1 MPTQIVV
8 YQSTTIKSAQSKK
21 CNLLKKLRNEP
32 TYLKVAIAIVKHDKL
47 LSQVCTI
54 DELKSAAA
62 GNPSTR
68 KRSNGQVI
76 NVD

>member
-1 MPTQIVV
+1 MSTQLVV

-21 CNLLKKLRNEP
+21 CNLLKKLRTDP
-32 TYLKVAIAIVKHDKL
+32 TYLKFAIAIVKHDKL
-47 LSQVCTI
+47 LSTVCTVE
-54 DELKSAAA
+54 ELKSAAA